1 LGPGKGHIEKPLS
14 FLLGLGF
21 TSHPEELF
29 RNVAM
34 FFGCGH
40 GVLLLPFRQP
50 IIRGYM

>member
-1 LGPGKGHIEKPLS
+1 MNRSKSARPHAPQLLTRERHVEKPLS

-34 FFGCGH
+34 FFGGSH
-40 GVLLLPFRQP
+40 
-50 IIRGYM
+50 